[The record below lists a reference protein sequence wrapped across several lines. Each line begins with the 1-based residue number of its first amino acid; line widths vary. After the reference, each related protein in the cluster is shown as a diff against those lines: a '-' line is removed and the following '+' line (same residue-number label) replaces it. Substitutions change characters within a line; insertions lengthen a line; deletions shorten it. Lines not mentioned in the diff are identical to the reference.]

1 MFLKKCAL
9 GATIVSI
16 GLASISFAR
25 SLDPPL
31 QQVVSHS
38 VYQDPND
45 PESDLIWMIVA
56 YLTESDSVGNS
67 IGWSVDKIKLF
78 EVNADPTPDREW
90 VDTAPTVDTPDGL
103 WWIEHADPN
112 SPDLAEFDMPP
123 FIDGLADAQD
133 PSDSDL
139 DYEFEGVVYDEPAEG
154 PQFALTAALNM
165 LMIEN
170 VIKLQEKS
178 AEPVEIH
185 NTQLPPI
192 GT

>member
-16 GLASISFAR
+16 GLASISLAR
-25 SLDPPL
+25 SPDTPL

-45 PESDLIWMIVA
+45 PESDLIWMIVT
-56 YLTESDSVGNS
+56 YLTESDSDGDS
-67 IGWSVDKIKLF
+67 IGWSVDEIKFF
-78 EVNADPTPDREW
+78 EINADPTPDREW
-90 VDTAPTVDTPDGL
+90 VDPAPSVDTPDGL
-103 WWIEHADPN
+103 WWIEHADSN

-123 FIDGLADAQD
+123 FVDGVADAQD

-139 DYEFEGVVYDEPAEG
+139 DYEFEGAVYSEPTEG
-154 PQFALTAALNM
+154 SQFTLTAALNM
-165 LMIEN
+165 SLIEN
-170 VIKLQEKS
+170 VTMLWEKS

-185 NTQLPPI
+185 TRELPPA
-192 GT
+192 GL